1 MTSDNATRDGK
12 ELLENWGSIVLR
24 MGNIWVSIILN
35 IVLLWILVSMAS
47 PEGFKFPSPQWFHDS
62 FPMYILI
69 WILVSYYFTSAA
81 MNNAAGVLIG
91 YLLSRPSGFSISS
104 CYFERAPWYDKIRF
118 ASRLSVRSK
127 AKKLISRLSL
137 AWIVNGASL
146 LVSMMAPISISIL
159 DRREDGGYLACVEY
173 MHNGQLI
180 DREWPT
186 LETAMGVAEYAY
198 GTSFGNLRS
207 ANPELNHTTF
217 LMSPQL
223 TDTCSATDE
232 ITGHGY
238 SMNIRTH
245 CKCSTSTEVTH
256 LIAAGADPAIAARL
270 QSEYIQLQDN
280 AGFVNHIAI
289 DDASGSLLI
298 TTLLSGTIVCGSRIS
313 GADSTPVCK
322 TSVFD
327 FNKATTEMEYMTDGT
342 PASIAAKI
350 VELISVDGPANITQM
365 GLAYQNILGGVFS
378 TNILPGLT
386 PGSVNS
392 ILWWA
397 TPNTLNLSPVLLES
411 GLEVTFGL
419 IARGAIQRSFS
430 AFGGLCVRRIIN
442 PDSPI
447 ISISS
452 SGLLAGIAFAVIQ
465 FLACLFAIGCYCIWL
480 LSPVPIGPAIRIA
493 TDHSYFINLINRGT
507 LGTKIWQQSATTD
520 RYYEF

>member
-1 MTSDNATRDGK
+1 
-12 ELLENWGSIVLR
+12 
-24 MGNIWVSIILN
+24 MGNIWMSLSLN
-35 IVLLWILVSMAS
+35 IVLLWILVSMIS
-47 PEGFKFPSPQWFHDS
+47 PEGFSLPSPHWFHDP
-62 FPMYILI
+62 FPMYILV
-69 WILVSYYFTSAA
+69 WILVSYLFTSAA

-91 YLLSRPSGFSISS
+91 YLLSRPSGFSLSS

-137 AWIVNGASL
+137 GWGIHVIVLVSSL
-146 LVSMMAPISISIL
+146 LAPMSISID
-159 DRREDGGYLACVEY
+159 DRREDGGYVACVEY
-173 MHNGQLI
+173 SHAGLLV
-180 DREWPT
+180 DRKWPT

-198 GTSFGNLRS
+198 GTSFGDLRT
-207 ANPELNHTTF
+207 AHPELNYTTF

-223 TDTCSATDE
+223 TDTCGSTDE
-232 ITGHGY
+232 ITGYGY

-245 CKCSTSTEVTH
+245 CKCSTSTQVTH

-280 AGFVNHIAI
+280 PGFINHISI
-289 DDASGSLLI
+289 DDASGSILI

-313 GADSTPVCK
+313 GADSAPVCK

-327 FNKATTEMEYMTDGT
+327 FHQATTQMEYMTDGT

-350 VELISVDGPANITQM
+350 VELISVNGPANITQM

-442 PDSPI
+442 PDAPMI
-447 ISISS
+447 TISR
-452 SGLLAGIAFAVIQ
+452 SGYMAGLAFVVIQLLACV
-465 FLACLFAIGCYCIWL
+465 FAIGCYCLWL
-480 LSPVPIGPAIRIA
+480 FSPVPIGPAIRIA

-520 RYYEF
+520 R